1 MRESRGVSI
10 YLPSILVKVSTN
22 SRRCL
27 VIVSNIVAIT
37 GAAGYLGRLTRRHLS
52 GPSRRLK
59 LLDIADMEPAGER
72 ETVIQASLTDTDAI
86 ARLVEGVDVV
96 IHLAADLSVD
106 DWAGVLASNLEGTY
120 NVYEA
125 ARAAGVRRIV
135 FASSHHIAGMYPSRV
150 VTDTRAPHRPDSLYG
165 LSKGFGEDLAQYYW
179 DKFGLESVALRI
191 GSARPRPVDPRERYT
206 WLSEPDYFRLIDA
219 CLTAPRVGFTPVWG
233 VSANTRVWWDNRHA
247 AHLGF
252 VPRDNADDHMPAPA
266 PLDAAAGRLL
276 AYQGGKRSLHRLAEP
291 ADERLA

>member
-1 MRESRGVSI
+1 MA
-10 YLPSILVKVSTN
+10 
-22 SRRCL
+22 
-27 VIVSNIVAIT
+27 SNIVAIT

-52 GPSRRLK
+52 RPSRQLK
-59 LLDIADMEPAGER
+59 LLDIADMGPAGER
-72 ETVIQASLTDTDAI
+72 ETLIRSSLTDADAV
-86 ARLVEGVDVV
+86 ARLVTDADVV
-96 IHLAADLSVD
+96 VHLAADLSVD

-125 ARAAGVRRIV
+125 ARAAGVKRIV

-150 VTDTRAPHRPDSLYG
+150 VTDTLAPHRPDSLYG
-165 LSKGFGEDLAQYYW
+165 LSKGFGEDLGQYYW

-191 GSARPRPVDPRERYT
+191 GSARPAPIDPRERYT
-206 WLSEPDYFRLIDA
+206 WLSEPDYCRLIDA

-233 VSANTRVWWDNRHA
+233 VSANDGVWWDNRHA

-252 VPRDNADDHMPAPA
+252 APQDNAGDHMPAPA
-266 PLDAAAGRLL
+266 PLDAAAERLL
-276 AYQGGKRSLHRLAEP
+276 VYQGGKRSLYRLAES